1 MNGGTNMKKIISLVI
16 ALVLALGCTAALA
29 DLQFGTGGESGTYY
43 GYGTVLAQYISD
55 NTDVKITA
63 VSSGGSAVNID
74 DLESDTRQL
83 GFVQN
88 DVAYYAVN
96 GVRLFEGAPVE
107 NITALAALYIE
118 AVQVVTNN
126 PDIKSIED
134 LKGKN
139 VSIGAAG
146 SGVYFNAIDFLQVYG
161 LTEDDISAQYLNF
174 QETCDALKDGK
185 IDAGFIVAG
194 APTPAITELCTT
206 QGARLLSLDADH
218 IAALQDISAAYAET
232 TIPAGTY
239 DGIDEDVTTV
249 GMKATIVANDSVTE
263 DEAYTIVK
271 TIFEG
276 KDEITAGHAKGAEL
290 DLEFASTCG
299 IPYNAGAAKYFA
311 EQGIE
316 VETAE

>member
-1 MNGGTNMKKIISLVI
+1 MKKILSLVI
-16 ALVLALGCTAALA
+16 AMVLALGCTAALA

-206 QGARLLSLDADH
+206 QGAQLLSLDADH

-239 DGIDEDVTTV
+239 DGIDARPSSRVRTRSPRATPRAPSWIWSSPPPAASPTTPALP
-249 GMKATIVANDSVTE
+249 GTSPSRTSRSRPLNKPLAPKA
-263 DEAYTIVK
+263 
-271 TIFEG
+271 
-276 KDEITAGHAKGAEL
+276 L
-290 DLEFASTCG
+290 
-299 IPYNAGAAKYFA
+299 
-311 EQGIE
+311 
-316 VETAE
+316 

>member
-1 MNGGTNMKKIISLVI
+1 MKKVMSLVI
-16 ALVLALGCTAALA
+16 ALVLALSCVASLA
-29 DLQFGTGGESGTYY
+29 DLQFGTGGEAGTYY

-55 NTDVKITA
+55 NTDAKITV
-63 VSSGGSAVNID
+63 VSSGGSAANID
-74 DLESDTRQL
+74 DLEANTRQL

-96 GVRLFEGAPVE
+96 GIRLFDGAPVE
-107 NITALAALYIE
+107 NISALAAMYIE

-126 PDIKSIED
+126 PEIKSIED

-139 VSIGAAG
+139 VSIGAQG
-146 SGVYFNAIDFLQVYG
+146 SGVNFNAIDFLAVYG
-161 LTEDDISAQYLNF
+161 MTEDDITPQYLNF

-185 IDAGFIVAG
+185 IDAGFVVAG

-206 QGARLLSLDADH
+206 QGAQLLSLDDEH
-218 IAALQDISAAYAET
+218 IAALQEISAAYAKT
-232 TIPAGTY
+232 AIPAGTY
-239 DGIDEDVTTV
+239 DGIDDDVITV
-249 GMKATIVANDSVTE
+249 GMKATIVANDTVTD
-263 DEAYTIVK
+263 DEAYAIVK
-271 TIFEG
+271 AIFDG
-276 KDEITAGHAKGAEL
+276 KDEITQAHAKGAEI

-299 IPYNAGAAKYFA
+299 IPYQAGAAKYFA